1 MYKTIKIDISEDLED
16 RLKTR
21 AADRN
26 ISIEEFIVEW
36 LSEQTESSHLVEQ
49 DPISPLI
56 GTLSF
61 ENNDISQR
69 HDNYLEEAI
78 KMEID

>member
-1 MYKTIKIDISEDLED
+1 
-16 RLKTR
+16 
-21 AADRN
+21 
-26 ISIEEFIVEW
+26 
-36 LSEQTESSHLVEQ
+36 LSEQTKSSHLVEQ

-61 ENNDISQR
+61 ENHDISQR

-78 KMEID
+78 KVEID